1 MLFRTGWCV
10 SQTVETRT
18 AILEKS
24 EDIEQLEN
32 LVRAARLPQLV
43 AHKTTAMESIRRACI
58 QFLST
63 WTYSFWLG
71 KFNYKYTVVF
81 LQTCSNYCFRF
92 FHFFDE
98 VKKLNR
104 ILNMYQIII
113 FQLIGPWIHLEFLE
127 SDVPFSKTYKSL
139 WMLLFYFAKLKSR
152 Q

>member
-32 LVRAARLPQLV
+32 LVRAARLPL
-43 AHKTTAMESIRRACI
+43 ACHKTTAMESIRRPCM

-71 KFNYKYTVVF
+71 KFNYSVF

-104 ILNMYQIII
+104 IFKMYQFIIN
-113 FQLIGPWIHLEFLE
+113 LNLTKW
-127 SDVPFSKTYKSL
+127 
-139 WMLLFYFAKLKSR
+139 LLFLQKNLFELHRMHLRCTTICIKKIKVSEVAP
-152 Q
+152 